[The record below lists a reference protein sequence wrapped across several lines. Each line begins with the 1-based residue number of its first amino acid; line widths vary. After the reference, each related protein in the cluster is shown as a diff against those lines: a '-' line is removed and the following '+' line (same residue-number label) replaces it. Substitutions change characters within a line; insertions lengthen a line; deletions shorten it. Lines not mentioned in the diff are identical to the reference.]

1 MGYFA
6 ILGIMLIVLGL
17 VIIKLLPW
25 IIGAVVVLAVFLFWL
40 YMR

>member
-17 VIIKLLPW
+17 VIIKLFPW
-25 IIGAVVVLAVFLFWL
+25 IIGAVVVLAAFLFWL